1 MLTDQLV
8 SKQGPLGHV
17 WLAANY
23 EKKLTKQQLLNT
35 SIIKSSEYI
44 TQHPII
50 YSQLSQPEDS
60 ITLRLSGQLL
70 LGIVRIYSRKAKY
83 LLEDVNEILLKLK
96 SSFKHAG
103 VKLTSDNVVNLNP
116 QDTIIANLKSIT
128 LQDQVTR
135 FDLLYQDD
143 LNLDEP
149 TVTGGLFS
157 QQPTQDSFSF
167 DQSVEYPRYGEPMT
181 PGDDD
186 IELDFDLNDDS
197 IEVGRDRQQPEQEDI
212 SILQGLDKDD
222 EIANFDKDV
231 EIANFDRDEIANFDF
246 DGGDEQVD
254 VDAVTPGDAI
264 TTRHPE
270 TIDSPQEAITPP
282 PIRRRNV
289 ITEDGE
295 LISTKR
301 KLKVD
306 SVQDLE
312 GISIQTLKENQLEIL
327 NGQSDGY
334 ITLNLTDREKLQL
347 IHELSEPI
355 AKRRKIW
362 DADSHLQQRCL
373 ELSREEEEL
382 EEQHNLQ
389 FENEFEND
397 FNDNFSDNFNDNF
410 DFNLSLPDFEEDI
423 EENVEEFE
431 EDDTDS
437 KAKSTIRVAGQ
448 LREIFTDTS
457 STTFAKLV
465 EKDINIHVDSE
476 LYPLGVNRAT
486 KSVNKRKEATK
497 CFFELLVLATND
509 CLELKQDINQTE
521 IVGEI
526 GIGSRDKLFSQFL

>member
-44 TQHPII
+44 TQHPIS

-70 LGIVRIYSRKAKY
+70 LGIVRIYSRKTKY
-83 LLEDVNEILLKLK
+83 LLEDVNDILLKLK

-212 SILQGLDKDD
+212 SIIQGLDKDD
-222 EIANFDKDV
+222 EIANFD
-231 EIANFDRDEIANFDF
+231 F
-246 DGGDEQVD
+246 DGGDDEQVD
-254 VDAVTPGDAI
+254 VGEDAVTLGEVAITPGEDAI
-264 TTRHPE
+264 TTSHPE

-312 GISIQTLKENQLEIL
+312 GISIQTLKENQLQIL
-327 NGQSDGY
+327 NGQTDRY
-334 ITLNLTDREKLQL
+334 ITLNLTDPEKLQL
-347 IHELSEPI
+347 IYELSEPI

-389 FENEFEND
+389 FENDFEND
-397 FNDNFSDNFNDNF
+397 FNNDFDDNF

-431 EDDTDS
+431 EDETDS
-437 KAKSTIRVAGQ
+437 KAKSTIQVAGQ
-448 LREIFTDTS
+448 LREIFTDNS
-457 STTFAKLV
+457 STTFAKLL
-465 EKDINIHVDSE
+465 EKDMNIGQVDSE
-476 LYPLGVNRAT
+476 MFPLGVNRTT

-509 CLELKQDINQTE
+509 CLELKQDSHQTE